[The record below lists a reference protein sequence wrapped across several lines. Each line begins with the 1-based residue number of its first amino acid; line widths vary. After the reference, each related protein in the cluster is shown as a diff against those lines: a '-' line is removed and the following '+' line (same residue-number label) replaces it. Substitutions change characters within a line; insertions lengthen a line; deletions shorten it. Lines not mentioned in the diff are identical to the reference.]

1 MKKYIMNFLYKTL
14 VNKIFNPFL
23 DINIKPMELKI
34 DTNDK
39 CLIIAPHPDDESI
52 GCGGI
57 LSLYPDNFEVVCLT
71 YGNDNSIRKAEMQKS
86 METSNIKFKML
97 SLKDKKINQ
106 GFDLFK
112 NIDISNYDII
122 FIPYIYDQHKDHKSV
137 SLLLYKL
144 LQKGKYKKNLKIA
157 FYEVWSTIN
166 MPNYYVD
173 ISQVINQKEAKINA
187 HSSQIATKEY
197 TSKILGLNSYRGLL
211 KNLEACECFCVLDT
225 KSFNNIIIKIFYNI

>member
-1 MKKYIMNFLYKTL
+1 MKKYIMKFLYKTL
-14 VNKIFNPFL
+14 IHKIFNPFL

-34 DTNDK
+34 RETDK
-39 CLIIAPHPDDESI
+39 CLVLAPHPDDESI
-52 GCGGI
+52 GCGGV
-57 LSLYPDNFEVVCLT
+57 LSLYPNNFEIVCLT
-71 YGNDNSIRKAEMQKS
+71 YGNENSIRETEMQKAMTS
-86 METSNIKFKML
+86 SNIKYKML
-97 SLKDKKINQ
+97 GLKDKKISQ
-106 GFDLFK
+106 GFDSFK
-112 NIDISNYDII
+112 NIDISNFDII

-144 LQKGKYKKNLKIA
+144 LEKSKYKKNLKIA

-187 HSSQIATKEY
+187 HTSQIATKEY

-211 KNLEACECFCVLDT
+211 KNLEACECFCVLDIAD
-225 KSFNNIIIKIFYNI
+225 FRNIILKTFYDI